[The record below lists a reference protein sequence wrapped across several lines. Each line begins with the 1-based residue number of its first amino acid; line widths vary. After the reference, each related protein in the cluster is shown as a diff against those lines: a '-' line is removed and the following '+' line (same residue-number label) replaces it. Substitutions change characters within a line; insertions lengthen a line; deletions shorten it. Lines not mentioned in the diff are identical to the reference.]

1 MKIGYSLILGEHVD
15 ASRLS
20 HRDCE
25 PYQIVCPACKEPV
38 FKVERKT
45 DQTQIDYLAHYTSE
59 KAYNSECELR
69 VSSMS
74 KEVLEK
80 SDKISRNQRLEY
92 FLGVLR
98 ELIGRNPMYPNG
110 TTKSQAVLNKSK
122 TVGFL
127 RDTHYEHSCENRY
140 TAEMFNEFVDE
151 YIVDITQM
159 GGIIE
164 TSFAIS
170 VQKRIAFDIW
180 QHLLTKKG
188 RANYEFL
195 FNHAYLVVMTRCQ
208 RAIDLNKAVPE
219 MGRLLDFL
227 SSILQT
233 SKQKGYKILSE
244 MGHTPVGPPFAIEDS
259 NYFNK
264 AASDISHEMIGCLL
278 ELQYFDILKNKLI
291 KTGV

>member
-15 ASRLS
+15 ACGLS

-38 FKVERKT
+38 FKVERKA
-45 DQTQIDYLAHYTSE
+45 DQAQIDYLSHYTSE

-69 VSSMS
+69 VSSMN
-74 KEVLEK
+74 KEVLQK
-80 SDKISRNQRLEY
+80 SDKQSRNQRLEY

-98 ELIGRNPMYPNG
+98 ELIARNPMYPNG
-110 TTKSQAVLNKSK
+110 TAKSQAALNKSK
-122 TVGFL
+122 AVCFL
-127 RDTHYEHSCENRY
+127 RDIHYKHSCKNRY

-151 YIVDITQM
+151 YIEDITQM
-159 GGIIE
+159 GGIID

-170 VQKRIAFDIW
+170 VQKRISFDIW
-180 QHLLTKKG
+180 QHLLTQKG

-208 RAIDLNKAVPE
+208 RAIDVHKAVPE
-219 MGRLLDFL
+219 MRRLFDFL
-227 SSILQT
+227 SSIVQT
-233 SKQKGYKILSE
+233 SKQKGFNIISE
-244 MGHTPVGPPFAIEDS
+244 MGNTPVGPPFAIEDS

-278 ELQYFDILKNKLI
+278 ELQYFDVLKKKLI
-291 KTGV
+291 KTGL